1 MAVNKETKQLAIPV
15 WDFSFETSLLRKY
28 IIHPFFLFQHHSFK
42 VPEVL
47 VREDGNVFSSLLRRE
62 ISQLGLDF
70 FFDRFWPKKCHISEV
85 LAPESLLTGTSSILS
100 DKIVNGRFTVQL
112 ITVMPQKT
120 ERQEARASSFIRIS
134 NQTSGPVSAFGLTCR
149 CPTVEK
155 PSNA

>member
-28 IIHPFFLFQHHSFK
+28 IIHPFLVLASLIHSARSPCPGRWKCFLFS
-42 VPEVL
+42 PEE
-47 VREDGNVFSSLLRRE
+47 RN
-62 ISQLGLDF
+62 QLAWSGF